1 MCPFQLPAVRASTA
15 PDDSRHTARRRTMS
29 RVPKLLIF
37 DLDACLWSPE
47 MFELRAAPTTYDAA
61 AGGVRAGSEVVRLF
75 PGALAVLRRLIT
87 DPALNSIKVAVA
99 SSTTEPA
106 WANRCLDVLMVNAAE
121 NSTVGALVDFRQICA
136 LPGTS
141 ERATWQSCRVSPH
154 RTTDL
159 LILCSCRAFAQTLG
173 TRAGPTSLPSRGR
186 AASHTR
192 R

>member
-1 MCPFQLPAVRASTA
+1 
-15 PDDSRHTARRRTMS
+15 MS

-47 MFELRAAPTTYDAA
+47 MFELRAAPTTYDAT

-75 PGALAVLRRLIT
+75 PGALTVLRRLIT

-106 WANRCLDVLMVNAAE
+106 WANRCLDVLMVNAAD
-121 NSTVGALVDFRQICA
+121 STVGGLVDFRQICA
-136 LPGTS
+136 LPGTQ
-141 ERATWQSCRVSPH
+141 ERATWQSCRMSPH

-159 LILCSCRAFAQTLG
+159 LILCARRALAQTLG
-173 TRAGPTSLPSRGR
+173 TRAAPTSLPCRTR
-186 AASHTR
+186 AASHSR

>member
-1 MCPFQLPAVRASTA
+1 
-15 PDDSRHTARRRTMS
+15 MS

-47 MFELRAAPTTYDAA
+47 MFELRTAPTTYDAA

-136 LPGTS
+136 LPGT
-141 ERATWQSCRVSPH
+141 
-154 RTTDL
+154 
-159 LILCSCRAFAQTLG
+159 
-173 TRAGPTSLPSRGR
+173 
-186 AASHTR
+186 
-192 R
+192 

>member
-1 MCPFQLPAVRASTA
+1 MCLRPNHGGAGLKCLREGVSGLWRDGSAFDTPPFAPAQRA
-15 PDDSRHTARRRTMS
+15 RKARAARRTMS

-136 LPGTS
+136 LPGT
-141 ERATWQSCRVSPH
+141 
-154 RTTDL
+154 
-159 LILCSCRAFAQTLG
+159 
-173 TRAGPTSLPSRGR
+173 
-186 AASHTR
+186 
-192 R
+192 

>member
-1 MCPFQLPAVRASTA
+1 MT
-15 PDDSRHTARRRTMS
+15 

-136 LPGTS
+136 LPGT
-141 ERATWQSCRVSPH
+141 
-154 RTTDL
+154 
-159 LILCSCRAFAQTLG
+159 
-173 TRAGPTSLPSRGR
+173 
-186 AASHTR
+186 
-192 R
+192 